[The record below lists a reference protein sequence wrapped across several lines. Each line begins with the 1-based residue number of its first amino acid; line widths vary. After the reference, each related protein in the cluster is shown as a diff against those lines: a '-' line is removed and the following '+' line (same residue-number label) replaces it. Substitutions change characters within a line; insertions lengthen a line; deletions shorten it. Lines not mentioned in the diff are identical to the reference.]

1 MYNTLDPIMDEQ
13 VLKEQLGLLVPLV
26 SFLLSDQKGLNR
38 TGGPDNSA
46 EHNGLFLLSFL
57 GIDMGPLVAAF
68 FQRCGSHC
76 RARDTDPR
84 HAGGRLAPGHCGTIT
99 HCNWTSSERAQPAW
113 RWSACLHSSLA
124 LVCLFIIINHL
135 DFFATP
141 PPSAL
146 FLSPP
151 YVAFARP
158 LTYRFID
165 LPELGK
171 MYIRL
176 VSSRHFSLCGINH
189 AASMYLHASPALD
202 PHHFEDHFVLRIY
215 NIWSS

>member
-124 LVCLFIIINHL
+124 LICLSWGRCIF
-135 DFFATP
+135 
-141 PPSAL
+141 
-146 FLSPP
+146 
-151 YVAFARP
+151 
-158 LTYRFID
+158 
-165 LPELGK
+165 
-171 MYIRL
+171 
-176 VSSRHFSLCGINH
+176 VSSRLVISLYAGSTTRHLCIFMRH
-189 AASMYLHASPALD
+189 RHWT
-202 PHHFEDHFVLRIY
+202 HTTLRITSVS
-215 NIWSS
+215 NAHPFIHLS